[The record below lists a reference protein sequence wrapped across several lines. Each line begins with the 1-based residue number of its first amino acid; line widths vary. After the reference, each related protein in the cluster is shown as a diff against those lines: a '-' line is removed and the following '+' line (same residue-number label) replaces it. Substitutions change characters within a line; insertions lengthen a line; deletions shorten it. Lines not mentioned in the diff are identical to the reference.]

1 MNAFVSNI
9 LPTVPQPFDLTA
21 SNRAASGPF
30 CLSCI
35 GEATV
40 SDAELGSYFLQ
51 MTVLLGRFR
60 AFSDMIACAERRGKQ
75 RDLCID
81 AMSDFT
87 PNLLI
92 IQDREQRLCLAGQL
106 SRNGIIWCDP
116 VTSDAEARQVVLQ
129 ASRLRGQA
137 MRETD
142 IENVVVAR
150 ALRFQA
156 GALEGRLVDSAWRA
170 GVQADVMHVA

>member
-1 MNAFVSNI
+1 MNALVSNI
-9 LPTVPQPFDLTA
+9 LPAVPQPFDLAT
-21 SNRAASGPF
+21 SSAASGPF
-30 CLSCI
+30 CLSCV
-35 GEATV
+35 GEAMV
-40 SDAELGSYFLQ
+40 SDAGLGCYFLQ

-60 AFSDMIACAERRGKQ
+60 AFSDVIACAERRSKQ

-92 IQDREQRLCLAGQL
+92 IQDSEQRLCLAGQL

-142 IENVVVAR
+142 MENSVAAR
-150 ALRFQA
+150 SLRFQA
-156 GALEGRLVDSAWRA
+156 GALEARLVDPAWRV
-170 GVQADVMHVA
+170 GVQADVMHAA